1 MKLTRETLKQWKH
14 ALWALYLPVYL
25 ALFFFC
31 ERVVTKNYWVSYLP
45 IDDKIPFLAPF
56 VVPYYLWSAL
66 LVCTGLYLLFK
77 SPNGFRRYMQSIA
90 LGFTVAAVIFL
101 VFPNGQDLRPAALP
115 DDCVF
120 CRMIAAIY
128 SVDTNTNVLPSVH
141 VLGTMAAISA
151 VFCSELPLLQKPW
164 LRALLVVL
172 ALLINASTVFIKQHS
187 LLDLLAGL
195 LLSVIVHVAIY
206 TIPAWVRAARAKK
219 RTGELEIPS

>member
-31 ERVVTKNYWVSYLP
+31 ERVVTENYWVSYLP

-56 VVPYYLWSAL
+56 VVPYYLWYAL

-90 LGFTVAAVIFL
+90 LGFTVSVAVFL
-101 VFPNGQDLRPAALP
+101 AFPNGQDLRPASLP
-115 DDCVF
+115 DDGLF
-120 CRMIAAIY
+120 CRMVAAIY
-128 SVDTNTNVLPSVH
+128 RADTNTNVLPSVH

-206 TIPAWVRAARAKK
+206 TIPARVRVAKAKK
-219 RTGELEIPS
+219 RTGELKIPS

>member
-1 MKLTRETLKQWKH
+1 
-14 ALWALYLPVYL
+14 
-25 ALFFFC
+25 
-31 ERVVTKNYWVSYLP
+31 
-45 IDDKIPFLAPF
+45 
-56 VVPYYLWSAL
+56 
-66 LVCTGLYLLFK
+66 
-77 SPNGFRRYMQSIA
+77 
-90 LGFTVAAVIFL
+90 
-101 VFPNGQDLRPAALP
+101 
-115 DDCVF
+115 
-120 CRMIAAIY
+120 MIAAIY

-206 TIPAWVRAARAKK
+206 TIPTRIRAAKAKK